1 MPTLLSGGL
10 LPQFRPSGS
19 YSLASSLHGCEL
31 PRKEAWCMM
40 MKTPK
45 ERSRV
50 QSQCLEGPRDSLCG
64 RGGRARAQHSDAP
77 SPCWMPPQPWPQK
90 CILSLNN
97 PHSLL
102 RLPHSNPVLSVTP
115 APTTSPSQSSILAEV
130 RGQWLFSSCSSL
142 DVLFVERIVFF
153 PAPSWRLTRGLPALI
168 S

>member
-90 CILSLNN
+90 CILSLNT

-102 RLPHSNPVLSVTP
+102 RLPIP
-115 APTTSPSQSSILAEV
+115 I
-130 RGQWLFSSCSSL
+130 LFSASL
-142 DVLFVERIVFF
+142 LPPPHPLPR
-153 PAPSWRLTRGLPALI
+153 AAYSRRLGDSGCFLPVPP
-168 S
+168 